1 MAGAVGRSLTAFS
14 RRLWGSNLDTG
25 AAIDVQFVLRT
36 ITMGGTT
43 NSPQYENLSLGN
55 HNTIE
60 DVTGDNSSNPNMFV
74 GSTNEPNFTQSSSN
88 SYYSTGVYVYANLPD
103 AATERTYR
111 ITFGIGN
118 IPGIP
123 TGTTKDITL
132 MVGGK
137 NFFERDTGIQFAT
150 DIDPSTIVETSQDLG
165 VHNIVRKYIA
175 GVPNAPSG
183 QGEVWEI
190 DQSFVNTDINNSLP
204 VGIIYSSQSVMDVAW
219 CVGGTN
225 NSIPDLVFYTKEITD
240 EKNTFTDYRFR
251 PDTSP
256 GYASETHTLTHPA
269 NGGLVPRVKFASE
282 WMNKELDEDSQS
294 PALDSQYYSFH
305 SPLSHYVPNTHFSV
319 IIVNQKST
327 KSAGIVGDM
336 NEANNASYSDILT
349 EVQRT
354 STFDFTLVNVNGYAM
369 LTWPAHDFDVCDNST
384 FQIFT
389 NKTDEQTYQG
399 NDGECYVTNNGGITP
414 LTYVWSDS
422 SNTQIG
428 SNSTI
433 QNLSPGNYTV
443 RVTDAQGCWDEKS
456 FTILANTTTPC
467 NFSLSFSQQNIS
479 GTCGEVE
486 FNTFTNANI
495 PSGVNWVWS
504 LTNPAG
510 TPVISGTNT
519 SPPTS
524 YNASVINNSNSIDG
538 IWTFAISL
546 GISGRGDG
554 FGCTKT
560 FTLAVTTPSNPSTT
574 MASTDVT
581 VNGGSDGTATATAT
595 GGTSPYSY
603 LWSNGGT
610 TSTIT
615 GLTAGTYVCFVTDA
629 NGCLDEGDVVVNEPP
644 VPKTVI
650 SVTPLD
656 VCMNLTTNKFT
667 FTDNQNYTTTG
678 TSLPYKIAITVKLK
692 NNSITIYSGSLS
704 SPDIFIDNDTASSRT
719 YNATT
724 KYGKNID
731 ISILSGGTLYN
742 DIYEI
747 TFDWNFQGT
756 TTVDATHT
764 IELNGLNITAF
775 NSLSILSSI
784 NYDCNDDIINS
795 LDTTNYS
802 INNVPYTFTRLH
814 SLSAPSGSSLS
825 SPVLSS
831 SASALNYTGLEI
843 GVWSNSIASDI
854 IWDFPGTS
862 NYQEYCIINNLTHTS
877 NVNVLCYADPCVV
890 TECIEKVRAKLNKAE
905 CNCDEN
911 DIKKYRYILK
921 RTGHLLAM
929 FDITSTCSNMAPD
942 YTLLYDIIDITDCG
956 CGCECGGCD

>member
-14 RRLWGSNLDTG
+14 RRLWGTNLDTG

-36 ITMGGTT
+36 ITMGGVS
-43 NSPQYENLSLGN
+43 NSPQFENLSLN
-55 HNTIE
+55 SSNTIE
-60 DVTGDNSSNPNMFV
+60 DVTGDNSTNPNMFV
-74 GSTNEPNFTQSSSN
+74 GSTNQPNFTQSSSGA
-88 SYYSTGVYVYANLPD
+88 YYSRGIYVYANLPD
-103 AATERTYR
+103 VATERTYR
-111 ITFGIGN
+111 ITFGVGN
-118 IPGIP
+118 ISGIP

-132 MVGGK
+132 IIGGQ
-137 NFFERDTGIQFAT
+137 NFFERSDGSQFAT
-150 DIDPSTIVETSQDLG
+150 DLDPATVVETSQSLG
-165 VHNIVRKYIA
+165 NHNILKKFIA
-175 GVPNAPSG
+175 NVPNAPTG
-183 QGEVWEI
+183 QGTVWEI

-204 VGIIYSSQSVMDVAW
+204 VGSVWSSQNVMDGAYHVT
-219 CVGGTN
+219 GTN

-294 PALDSQYYSFH
+294 PALDSQYLSFH
-305 SPLSHYVPNTHFSV
+305 SPISHYVPNTHFSV
-319 IIVNQKST
+319 IIVNQKYS
-327 KSAGIVGDM
+327 KSAAITAAL
-336 NEANNASYSDILT
+336 NEANNAAYSDILT
-349 EVQRT
+349 EVKKA
-354 STFDFTLVNVNGYAM
+354 STYDFTQANVNGYAM
-369 LTWPAHDFDVCDNST
+369 LTWPAHDFDVCNNST

-389 NKTDEQTYQG
+389 HKTDEQTYQG
-399 NDGECYVTNNGGITP
+399 NDGECYVTYNGGITP
-414 LTYVWSDS
+414 LTYAWSDS
-422 SNTQIG
+422 SGNQIG

-433 QNLSPGNYTV
+433 QNLAPGNYTV
-443 RVTDAQGCWDEKS
+443 RVTDAQGCFDEKP
-456 FTILANTTTPC
+456 FTILANTTIPC
-467 NFSLSFSQQNIS
+467 NFSLSFSQQSIP

-486 FNTFTNANI
+486 FNTFSNSGI
-495 PSGVNWVWS
+495 PTGASWQWEI
-504 LTNPAG
+504 LNPAG
-510 TPVISGTNT
+510 TSVVSGTNT

-524 YNASVINNSNSIDG
+524 YNVGTINNNNPIDG
-538 IWTFAISL
+538 IWTFIITLS
-546 GISGRGDG
+546 SGVCKKI
-554 FGCTKT
+554 FN
-560 FTLAVTTPSNPSTT
+560 LAVTTPSSPSTT
-574 MASTDVT
+574 MTSTDVT
-581 VNGGSDGTATATAT
+581 VNRGSDGTATATVS
-595 GGTSPYSY
+595 GGTSPYTY

-610 TSTIT
+610 TPTIS
-615 GLTAGTYVCFVTDA
+615 GLPAGTYVCFVTDA
-629 NGCLDEGDVVVNEPP
+629 NGCTDEDSVIVNEPP
-644 VPKTVI
+644 PPAPVT
-650 SVTPLD
+650 SVSPLD

-667 FTDNQNYTTTG
+667 FTDNQNYITTG
-678 TSLPYKIAITVKLK
+678 TTLPYKIAITVKLI
-692 NNSITIYSGSLS
+692 NNSTTIYSGSLS

-719 YNATT
+719 YNTTT

-756 TTVDATHT
+756 TTVDATRT
-764 IELNGLNITAF
+764 IKLNGLNIKTFSGLA
-775 NSLSILSSI
+775 ISSSV

-802 INNVPYTFTRLH
+802 VNNVPYTFTRLH

-831 SASALNYTGLEI
+831 SASALNYTGLEL

-862 NYQEYCIINNLTHTS
+862 NYKEYCIISNLTHTS

-890 TECIEKVRAKLNKAE
+890 TECIEKVRAKLNRAE

-921 RTGHLLAM
+921 RVGHLLAM
-929 FDITSTCSNMAPD
+929 FDITSTCTNMAPD